1 MTMKWA
7 SAICSKDDSDR
18 SSLEDAVTSCLTE
31 IKEQMEDRPVD
42 FLLGFVSSHFR
53 DSYEVIPE
61 LVKELLAPGCFIGCS
76 AGGLIGGGKEIEQE
90 RSVAFTAA
98 YLPDVELTPFHL
110 VDEKLPDLDES
121 QEAWQTLMG
130 VAPEKQPA
138 FVMIPDPFS
147 FSTDVLVKGLDF
159 AYPEAVKIGGLA
171 SGALSSG
178 QNGLFLN
185 DRLYNEGLVGLTFS
199 GNVVVDTVVAQG
211 CKPVGRSFTIT
222 RCKRNILYELDGEP
236 AIMAL
241 KEVIDSLGER
251 DKELIKDSIFM
262 GIVMDE
268 MKSEPGTG
276 DFLVRNILGIEP
288 ISGALVVGEILD
300 NQKTVQ
306 FHVRDAASSALDL
319 RLLLKEYRDQTL
331 AAGTLAPRGAL
342 LFSCLGRG
350 VHLYQQPNHDSE
362 CFKTY
367 LGPVPLGGFFCNGEI
382 GPVGSS
388 TFLHGYTSS
397 FGIFRERF

>member
-1 MTMKWA
+1 
-7 SAICSKDDSDR
+7 
-18 SSLEDAVTSCLTE
+18 
-31 IKEQMEDRPVD
+31 
-42 FLLGFVSSHFR
+42 
-53 DSYEVIPE
+53 
-61 LVKELLAPGCFIGCS
+61 
-76 AGGLIGGGKEIEQE
+76 
-90 RSVAFTAA
+90 
-98 YLPDVELTPFHL
+98 
-110 VDEKLPDLDES
+110 
-121 QEAWQTLMG
+121 MG

-276 DFLVRNILGIEP
+276 DFLVRNILESNLP
-288 ISGALVVGEILD
+288 
-300 NQKTVQ
+300 
-306 FHVRDAASSALDL
+306 
-319 RLLLKEYRDQTL
+319 
-331 AAGTLAPRGAL
+331 
-342 LFSCLGRG
+342 
-350 VHLYQQPNHDSE
+350 
-362 CFKTY
+362 
-367 LGPVPLGGFFCNGEI
+367 PVPWWS
-382 GPVGSS
+382 VK
-388 TFLHGYTSS
+388 FLIIRKLSS
-397 FGIFRERF
+397 FMYETRQLSP